1 MSIVTK
7 LPGFRSGPNVDWGNL
22 CSCMDTVITLLQGYR
37 WCFRARDSSEAPEL
51 IEWSFVNRK
60 PFGKCRAYDFL
71 VSNPNSDE
79 SPPSWHDP
87 SQEEVRFTRAQL
99 LPRIPSNRGSPA
111 WANSPYGSSTPGG
124 ALSPGSS
131 ATSDRSARFS
141 RRESGKRS
149 PIGNQKKGRSVIEG
163 NDKPADVWAERR
175 YDNQCQDH
183 GPTDHHLD
191 HDYIG
196 YLHICCL
203 NNMIP
208 LRADIHA
215 LFDAHQIGIDTYDN
229 NQVISFFSTC
239 EDLTEHHLDV
249 DNIPDKYRP
258 LSTLLRDHLAQGV
271 TLHCLP
277 PTLPKHLSPHSGADS
292 EEGGFE
298 DVNATHLSDTLGGLS
313 LRGGGKSGPQMDAFD
328 NLRQYSAKG
337 MEDGEG
343 PTGNNGLGGIRLPSP
358 EPCYRNV
365 DAYDASGNP
374 SLPRTGA
381 QPEPVRAFDSEPTGI
396 FGIVIREYY
405 LYSTWVP
412 TDWIGKKIVPGQIE
426 LIDHGGLPKLFTKPG
441 RYPGFPAAQLVSQNQ
456 VAVISDPHHQIFMLK
471 NSGFVAYGIT
481 GSYDALAIVDQ
492 NHLPNDQGPH
502 HGCSSRPLSRVW
514 TFRRTIARS
523 CSPAITSSGT
533 LLDCITHP
541 NVTLRGPYTLGE
553 ILFEM
558 PTKDIFTRDHV
569 PVSLKPY
576 LKWQLKEPLKLAMH
590 GYETPYDALRDKI
603 QSVFAQ
609 IVARVSLGGDS
620 VEEMKSSSQ
629 FLDVLITR
637 TVDNLHTA
645 ALEYGIT
652 LAHATRLAAKAE
664 AEAIRIKARAD
675 ADVEDESAQEM
686 GRRRQEIVRIS
697 ASGNKAVFVPTEA
710 MGVVAPALTGLAAG
724 VGADL
729 RNRAIVVISAK
740 FAFYSKVSANEVGA
754 STPCLVRVKRTIV
767 VTWGSISI
775 GR

>member
-1 MSIVTK
+1 
-7 LPGFRSGPNVDWGNL
+7 
-22 CSCMDTVITLLQGYR
+22 
-37 WCFRARDSSEAPEL
+37 
-51 IEWSFVNRK
+51 
-60 PFGKCRAYDFL
+60 
-71 VSNPNSDE
+71 
-79 SPPSWHDP
+79 
-87 SQEEVRFTRAQL
+87 
-99 LPRIPSNRGSPA
+99 
-111 WANSPYGSSTPGG
+111 
-124 ALSPGSS
+124 
-131 ATSDRSARFS
+131 
-141 RRESGKRS
+141 
-149 PIGNQKKGRSVIEG
+149 
-163 NDKPADVWAERR
+163 
-175 YDNQCQDH
+175 
-183 GPTDHHLD
+183 
-191 HDYIG
+191 
-196 YLHICCL
+196 
-203 NNMIP
+203 MIP

-229 NQVISFFSTC
+229 NQVISFFSTR

-277 PTLPKHLSPHSGADS
+277 PTLPSVSDTHTSRLRPVSEHLSPHSGADS

-313 LRGGGKSGPQMDAFD
+313 LREGGKSGPQMDAFD

-337 MEDGEG
+337 MEEVVPAASVPSINLMTRFITPSTQPPQHRHGQRQQWQTG

-374 SLPRTGA
+374 SPPRTGA
-381 QPEPVRAFDSEPTGI
+381 QPEPVRAFDSEPTGSDT
-396 FGIVIREYY
+396 VINF
-405 LYSTWVP
+405 
-412 TDWIGKKIVPGQIE
+412 Q
-426 LIDHGGLPKLFTKPG
+426 GLTVV
-441 RYPGFPAAQLVSQNQ
+441 QVSQNQ

-502 HGCSSRPLSRVW
+502 HGCSSRPLSRGPDVLGHWSHDSSTRDHALSSLSSHPGSHPPPVW

-576 LKWQLKEPLKLAMH
+576 LKWQLKEPLKLTMH

-710 MGVVAPALTGLAAG
+710 IGVVAPALTGLAAG

-729 RNRAIVVISAK
+729 RN
-740 FAFYSKVSANEVGA
+740 
-754 STPCLVRVKRTIV
+754 
-767 VTWGSISI
+767 
-775 GR
+775 